1 MRARGPLLAFFAF
14 GAFWGAWGV
23 LLPDVK
29 ENVGASVSQLG
40 VALLALGVAA
50 LPAMLVAGRIV
61 DRVGP
66 RATPWALVLFAI
78 AGVLPAFAGS
88 VPALA
93 VALLMLGA
101 ATGALDVVINSAATA
116 VEVATGRRIIQVAH
130 ALFSGGFLAGAIG
143 TGIARGLG
151 AEPLPVLVGVA
162 ALAVVAAG
170 VNRGF
175 PCGSPARLRAPFC
188 LLQAPDRPRG
198 ALRGRVRGR
207 RGHRELERALPGDR
221 ARRLAGTRGPR
232 AGLFA
237 AAMVTGRLLGQ
248 WLEVRLGDRLLFA
261 GGAATA
267 GAGLV
272 LAAFAADVPLALLGF
287 AVGGAGISVAAPI
300 AFGAAGRGADDEER
314 GSAVASVT
322 TISYLGFVAGPPL
335 VGAVCGALDLR
346 AGLGLLAAIAL
357 LLSARSGIIRE
368 AMLYL
373 FDGYNILHAGDFAD
387 RRELVDALASFVA
400 VRGRAW
406 DRRLRRRRRGRRRTA
421 RSTSASPRRPTP

>member
-1 MRARGPLLAFFAF
+1 VRARGPLLAFFAF

-40 VALLALGVAA
+40 VALLALGLAA

-66 RATPWALVLFAI
+66 RATPWALVLFAF

-88 VPALA
+88 VEALA
-93 VALLMLGA
+93 VALLLLGA
-101 ATGALDVVINSAATA
+101 ATGALDVVINSAATS

-151 AEPLPVLVGVA
+151 AEPLPVLAGVA
-162 ALAVVAAG
+162 ALAAVAAG

-175 PCGSPARLRAPFC
+175 PAVPRRVSERHFAFSRRLIVLGVLCGVAFVVEGGIENWSALFLETELDASPALA
-188 LLQAPDRPRG
+188 
-198 ALRGRVRGR
+198 AL
-207 RGHRELERALPGDR
+207 
-221 ARRLAGTRGPR
+221 GP
-232 AGLFA
+232 GLFA

-248 WLEVRLGDRLLFA
+248 WLEVRLGDRLLFVGGTAAA
-261 GGAATA
+261 GG
-267 GAGLV
+267 GLV
-272 LAAFAADVPLALLGF
+272 ALVGF
-287 AVGGAGISVAAPI
+287 AMGGAGISVAAPI
-300 AFGAAGRGADDEER
+300 VFGAAGRGADDEER

-335 VGAVCGALDLR
+335 VGAVSGQLDLR
-346 AGLGLLAAIAL
+346 AGIGLLAAIAL
-357 LLSARSGIIRE
+357 LLSLAAASFG
-368 AMLYL
+368 
-373 FDGYNILHAGDFAD
+373 G
-387 RRELVDALASFVA
+387 DALSV
-400 VRGRAW
+400 
-406 DRRLRRRRRGRRRTA
+406 RRLQHPSRG
-421 RSTSASPRRPTP
+421 

>member
-1 MRARGPLLAFFAF
+1 LRARGPLLAFFAF

-29 ENVGASVSQLG
+29 EDVGASVSQLG
-40 VALLALGVAA
+40 VALLALGLAA

-88 VPALA
+88 VPELA
-93 VALLMLGA
+93 FALLLLGA
-101 ATGALDVVINSAATA
+101 ATGALDVVINSAATS

-151 AEPLPVLVGVA
+151 AEPFPVLAGVA
-162 ALAVVAAG
+162 TLAAVAAG

-175 PCGSPARLRAPFC
+175 PAVPRRVSERHVSFSRRLIVLGVLCGVAFVVEGGIENWSALFLEAELDASPALA
-188 LLQAPDRPRG
+188 
-198 ALRGRVRGR
+198 AL
-207 RGHRELERALPGDR
+207 
-221 ARRLAGTRGPR
+221 GP
-232 AGLFA
+232 GLFA

-248 WLEVRLGDRLLFA
+248 WLEVRLGDRLLFV
-261 GGAATA
+261 GGTATA
-267 GAGLV
+267 GGGLV
-272 LAAFAADVPLALLGF
+272 LAAIAPDLPLALVGF

-300 AFGAAGRGADDEER
+300 VFGAAGSGADDEER

-335 VGAVCGALDLR
+335 VGAVSGTLDLR

-357 LLSARSGIIRE
+357 LLSLAAASFG
-368 AMLYL
+368 
-373 FDGYNILHAGDFAD
+373 G
-387 RRELVDALASFVA
+387 DALSV
-400 VRGRAW
+400 
-406 DRRLRRRRRGRRRTA
+406 RRLQHPSRG
-421 RSTSASPRRPTP
+421 